1 MKKTITLRL
10 LMLAFAAAFLSVPSC
25 VEKTADSTTPLDK
38 LKEGNERF
46 YTGRMIHRN
55 QDMKTV
61 DKLTEGQAPFAVII
75 SCSDSRVTPEII
87 FDQGLGDIFCV
98 RTAGNVI
105 GDYEEGSVEYA
116 VEHLNTGL
124 VVVLG
129 HSSCGAVK
137 AFVGYK
143 QEKCC
148 DHHHHD
154 DDHLGHIKSI
164 LEKLDSED
172 GTNALHLDGDVY
184 DNVTRANIISGVKQ
198 LRQSTPILSE
208 LYKKGEVEII
218 GAIYHI
224 DSGKVEFLDF

>member
-1 MKKTITLRL
+1 MKKTFAFRL
-10 LMLAFAAAFLSVPSC
+10 FVLAFAVAFLSAPSC
-25 VEKTADSTTPLDK
+25 TETTASTNPLDR

-46 YTGRMIHRN
+46 YTGRMIHQN

-61 DKLTEGQAPFAVII
+61 DILTAGQAPFAVVI

-137 AFVGYK
+137 AFVEYK
-143 QEKCC
+143 QEAC

-164 LEKLDSED
+164 LDKLGSQEE
-172 GTNALHLDGDVY
+172 GVEALQSDGDVY
-184 DNVTRANIISGVKQ
+184 DKMTRANIAHGVKQ
-198 LRQSTPILSE
+198 LRQSDPILSE

>member
-1 MKKTITLRL
+1 MKKTIAFKLFV
-10 LMLAFAAAFLSVPSC
+10 LAFAAAFLSTPSC
-25 VEKTADSTTPLDK
+25 TETTASTNPLDK

-46 YTGRMIHRN
+46 YTGRMIHQN

-61 DKLTEGQAPFAVII
+61 DVLTAGQAPFAVVI

-87 FDQGLGDIFCV
+87 FDQGLGDIFCI
-98 RTAGNVI
+98 RTAGNVM

-116 VEHLNTGL
+116 VEHLKTDL

-129 HSSCGAVK
+129 HTSCGAVK
-137 AFVGYK
+137 AFVEYK
-143 QEKCC
+143 QEECC
-148 DHHHHD
+148 EHHHHD

-172 GTNALHLDGDVY
+172 GANALHSDGDVY
-184 DNVTRANIISGVKQ
+184 DNVVRANVAHGVKQ
-198 LRQSTPILSE
+198 LRQSAPILSE
-208 LYKKGEVEII
+208 LREKGEVEII

>member
-1 MKKTITLRL
+1 MKRTIAFKLFV
-10 LMLAFAAAFLSVPSC
+10 LAFVAAFLSVPC
-25 VEKTADSTTPLDK
+25 YAETALSERPLEK

-46 YTGRMIHRN
+46 YTGRMIHQN

-61 DKLTEGQAPFAVII
+61 DKLTEGQAPFAVVI

-98 RTAGNVI
+98 RTAGNVM
-105 GDYEEGSVEYA
+105 GDFEEGSIEYA

-137 AFVGYK
+137 AFVDYT
-143 QEKCC
+143 QEC

-154 DDHLGHIKSI
+154 GHLGHVKSI
-164 LEKLDSED
+164 LDKLGSQEE
-172 GTNALHLDGDVY
+172 GVEALQSGGDIY
-184 DNVTRANIISGVKQ
+184 DKMTRANIAHGVKQ
-198 LRQSTPILSE
+198 LRQSDPILSE
-208 LYKKGEVEII
+208 LYKKGEVKII